1 MQRDQVFELAWILP
15 SVSIPVGMLVALVV
29 SAYGMGMHVP
39 THVGTLDPKL
49 AAQTAPFDN
58 PGVRQISADRYEVVM
73 LSQIWFFRPNE
84 VRVPVGS
91 EVTFITTSA
100 DVMHGLKI
108 QGTNV
113 NFMVLPG
120 QISRATARFKE
131 AGEFLLVCHEYCG
144 VGHQTMSGKVI
155 VSPP

>member
-39 THVGTLDPKL
+39 THVQSLDPKV
-49 AAQTAPFDN
+49 AAQTAPFDA
-58 PGVRQISADRYEVVM
+58 PGVREVAPGKYEVTM

-84 VRVPVGS
+84 IRVPVGS
-91 EVTFITTSA
+91 EVTFVATST
-100 DVMHGLKI
+100 DVTHGLKV

-113 NFMVLPG
+113 NFMLIPG
-120 QISRATARFKE
+120 QVSRATAKFRE
-131 AGEFLLVCHEYCG
+131 PGEFLLVCHEYCG
-144 VGHQTMSGKVI
+144 VGHQTMAGKVI
-155 VSPP
+155 VEAR